1 MFRYSENKGF
11 VAQQICGALLPLAE
25 SAALAGNQKVLREL
39 LEIGC
44 KFNDREQQGQAG
56 TLRRNSAL
64 YLKLLQVGALY
75 GETDPTKMEEANKRL
90 IPISPTELHDAGNR
104 VRIAL
109 QNIVP
114 DLQSGEKMSDTD
126 QPRYP
131 YCEYQELYALIAD
144 LRNVFNHFEGWDRLD
159 GISRLINDISLYIY
173 YRMNELRK

>member
-1 MFRYSENKGF
+1 MFRFSENKGF
-11 VAQQICGALLPLAE
+11 VAQQICGALLPLTE
-25 SAALAGNQKVLREL
+25 SAAMAGNQKVLREL

-44 KFNDREQQGQAG
+44 KFNDREHQGQAA

-75 GETDPTKMEEANKRL
+75 GETDSEKIEDANRRL
-90 IPISPTELHDAGNR
+90 IPISPTELHDAANR

-114 DLQSGEKMSDTD
+114 DLQQGEKMSDTD

-131 YCEYQELYALIAD
+131 YSEYQELGMLISD
-144 LRNVFNHFEGWDRLD
+144 LRNVFNHFEGWDELD
-159 GISRLINDISLYIY
+159 GMNRLITEISTYIY
-173 YRMNELRK
+173 NMMDKIRS